1 MEKIGNKIS
10 GLMSRTRYKMLIFI
24 PGFIDPPLN
33 EFGEKQA
40 ETAGKALKDVIFH
53 QAYSSDLKR
62 AHR

>member
-1 MEKIGNKIS
+1 MNKI
-10 GLMSRTRYKMLIFI
+10 LISI
-24 PGFIDPPLN
+24 PGFTDTPLN

-40 ETAGKALKDVIFH
+40 ETAGKALQDVVFH